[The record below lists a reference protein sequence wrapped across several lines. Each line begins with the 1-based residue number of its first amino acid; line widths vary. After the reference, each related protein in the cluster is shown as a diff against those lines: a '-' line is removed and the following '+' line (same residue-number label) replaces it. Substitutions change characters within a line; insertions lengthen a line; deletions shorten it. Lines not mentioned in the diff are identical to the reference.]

1 MRRVQGGAPP
11 LSLSLHVPLSTGKPN
26 AQNTHAFSLLLLA
39 ATCPWKNPAK
49 LCQSLSRRHCRRK
62 HTEAERPLCAEQALV
77 FLCFREEQAGAS
89 QKKSSAKMSEPE
101 GVKMSLTCGPG
112 MCDMDTA
119 STKDGPRVFAG
130 GAEGLLK
137 VRNKP
142 AYAQRSS
149 RRNTQRLSDCLF

>member
-1 MRRVQGGAPP
+1 
-11 LSLSLHVPLSTGKPN
+11 
-26 AQNTHAFSLLLLA
+26 
-39 ATCPWKNPAK
+39 
-49 LCQSLSRRHCRRK
+49 
-62 HTEAERPLCAEQALV
+62 
-77 FLCFREEQAGAS
+77 
-89 QKKSSAKMSEPE
+89 MSEPE